1 MFRKILSFTTTAG
14 KAFITVAA
22 ISMTAGELLWAC
34 LIYLAVNALFA
45 VASGGAADLG
55 RLAAAGVILLLAKT
69 FCAILADWTK
79 HYAGFDAVENVRTR
93 LIRKLKKLSLG
104 FFTRERLGELS
115 TVIHKD
121 VDSLESMVG
130 HFLCVLWSDAAVAAI
145 VGGWLF
151 AKSPALGL
159 CMISLLPFA
168 VVSLLSGLRKSAAA
182 QMRTN
187 DDLADMASLFVEYTK
202 GVPLMK
208 AFSENGAFARKLG
221 DSIEKFGESSANQAK
236 VIADYTGRFGVF
248 FELSSA
254 VMLVVG
260 VLLLRGGKVGG
271 EVFLY
276 FVVFSGV
283 FYKPFSKMELYF
295 LEFVKIKD
303 SYRRVTRVLETP
315 SVPNP
320 QEPRDANEFDIDFE
334 NVSFSYESV
343 GEGEFVNIQAQGGGA
358 RSPKGG
364 LTGPPETPLQANACF
379 NSTRYIGL
387 ERLREFSLR
396 NIHFRVP
403 RGQMA
408 ALVGPSGSGKTTVTN
423 LLLRFW
429 DAQAGSIKIG
439 GVDIR
444 DMDYDG
450 LLDHI
455 SIVMQ
460 NVYLT
465 SGSILDNIRI
475 GKRGAAREDVIEAA
489 RRAQIHDFIAGLPN
503 GYDTLVGENGVGLS
517 GGQKQRVSI
526 ARAFLKDA
534 PIVVL
539 DEITSN
545 VDPLNET
552 KIQRAVS
559 ELAKNRT
566 VLVIAHHLRTVR
578 TADRIFVFDRG
589 EITED
594 GRHEELL
601 ERGGI
606 YARLWRA

>member
-1 MFRKILSFTTTAG
+1 MFRKILSFTTTTG
-14 KAFITVAA
+14 KAFIVTAA
-22 ISMTAGELLWAC
+22 ISLTLGELLWAG
-34 LIYLAVNALFA
+34 LIYMAVNALFA
-45 VASGGAADLG
+45 VMSGGAADMG

-69 FCAILADWTK
+69 CFTILADLTK
-79 HYAGFDAVENVRTR
+79 HCAGFDAVENVRVR

-104 FFTRERLGELS
+104 FFTQERLGELS

-130 HFLCVLWSDAAVAAI
+130 HFLCVMWSDIAVAVI

-159 CMISLLPFA
+159 CMVSLLPFA
-168 VVSLLSGLRKSAAA
+168 VASLMSGLRESSAA
-182 QMRTN
+182 QTRTN
-187 DDLADMASLFVEYTK
+187 DDLADMVSLFVEYAK
-202 GVPLMK
+202 GIPLMK
-208 AFSENGAFARKLG
+208 AFSENSAFARKLG
-221 DSIEKFGESSANQAK
+221 ESVEKFGDSSANQAK
-236 VIADYTGRFGVF
+236 VIAGYTGRFGVF

-254 VMLVVG
+254 IMLVVG
-260 VLLLRGGKVGG
+260 ALFLHSGKVGG
-271 EVFLY
+271 DVFLY
-276 FVVFSGV
+276 FVIFSSV

-303 SYRRVTRVLETP
+303 SCRRVTRVLETP

-320 QEPRDANEFDIDFE
+320 PNPRDANAFDIDFE
-334 NVSFSYESV
+334 NVSFSYDSV
-343 GEGEFVNIQAQGGGA
+343 GEGD
-358 RSPKGG
+358 
-364 LTGPPETPLQANACF
+364 
-379 NSTRYIGL
+379 
-387 ERLREFSLR
+387 FSLR
-396 NIHFRVP
+396 NISFHIP

-408 ALVGPSGSGKTTVTN
+408 ALVGPSGSGKTTIAN

-429 DAQAGSIKIG
+429 DARDGGVKVG

-444 DMDYDG
+444 CMDYDD

-460 NVYLT
+460 NVYLA
-465 SGSILDNIRI
+465 SGSILDNIKL
-475 GKRGAAREDVIEAA
+475 GKRDAAREEVIAA
-489 RRAQIHDFIAGLPN
+489 SRRAQIHDFIAGLPN
-503 GYDTLVGENGVGLS
+503 GYDTIVGENGVGLS

-545 VDPLNET
+545 VDPVNET
-552 KIQRAVS
+552 KIQRALS

-578 TADRIFVFDRG
+578 SADQIFVFDRG
-589 EITED
+589 EIAES
-594 GRHEELL
+594 GRHEDLMA
-601 ERGGI
+601 RGGI
-606 YARLWRA
+606 YARLWQSQEQAKGWQIA